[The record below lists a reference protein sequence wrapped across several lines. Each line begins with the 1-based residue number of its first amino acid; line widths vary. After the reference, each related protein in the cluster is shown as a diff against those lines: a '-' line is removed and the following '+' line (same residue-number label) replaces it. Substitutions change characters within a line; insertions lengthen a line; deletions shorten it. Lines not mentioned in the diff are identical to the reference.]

1 MGAKTSTGERI
12 EDAPSKGPRGGRRPG
27 AGRKAQHGEPRTSAL
42 SVKLSASDL
51 AQLAEAARADGVAP
65 GAWARRALRSAL
77 GLPEEGAEL
86 AEVCPPAPL
95 PSADADE

>member
-1 MGAKTSTGERI
+1 MTQADTNNH
-12 EDAPSKGPRGGRRPG
+12 PKGPRGGRRPG
-27 AGRKAQHGEPRTSAL
+27 AGRKAQIPGEPRTSAL

-51 AQLAEAARADGVAP
+51 AQLAEAARAEGVAP

-86 AEVCPPAPL
+86 AELYPSMPL
-95 PSADADE
+95 PSDDEE